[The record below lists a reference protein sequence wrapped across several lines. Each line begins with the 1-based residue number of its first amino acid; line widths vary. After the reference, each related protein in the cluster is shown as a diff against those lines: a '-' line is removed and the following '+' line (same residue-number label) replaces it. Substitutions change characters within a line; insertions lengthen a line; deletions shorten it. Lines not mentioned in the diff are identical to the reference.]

1 MIRTLFRSSL
11 ATLCLLSLPFAAM
24 ADEQDVAAERLN
36 TLLSS
41 ANTMSADFS
50 QMTLSSNGANLQ
62 EATGSLVL
70 KRPGMFRWHTDAPA
84 EQLLVSDGEQ
94 IWLYDP
100 DLEQVTIQK
109 MDKRLTHTPALLLS
123 GDVSKL
129 QENFVITVIESG
141 NIAEFLLT
149 PKANDT
155 LFDNLRLSFMDGR
168 INDMQMSDAVG
179 QRTNILFQDVKINE
193 PVQQR
198 EFTFEIPPGVDVISE

>member
-1 MIRTLFRSSL
+1 MIKTFFRSSL

-24 ADEQDVAAERLN
+24 ADEQSVAAERLN
-36 TLLSS
+36 ILLSRAS
-41 ANTMSADFS
+41 TMSANFS
-50 QMTLSSNGANLQ
+50 QMTLSSNGASLQ

-70 KRPGMFRWHTDAPA
+70 KRPGMFRWHTDPPA

-129 QENFVITVIESG
+129 IESG
-141 NIAEFLLT
+141 VVSEFRLT

-155 LFDNLRLSFMDGR
+155 LFDNLRLSFQGEK
-168 INDMQMSDAVG
+168 INDMQMSDAIG
-179 QRTNILFQDVKINE
+179 QRTNILFQNVKTNE
-193 PVQQR
+193 SMQQSQ
-198 EFTFEIPPGVDVISE
+198 FSFDIPSGVDVISE

>member
-1 MIRTLFRSSL
+1 MIKTLFRSSL
-11 ATLCLLSLPFAAM
+11 AALCLIALPMAAH
-24 ADEQDVAAERLN
+24 ADAEAVAAERLN
-36 TLLSS
+36 TLLSR

-62 EATGSLVL
+62 ESSGRLVL
-70 KRPGMFRWHTDAPA
+70 KRPGMFRWHTAPPA

-129 QENFVITVIESG
+129 QENFDITVIESG
-141 NIAEFLLT
+141 NVSEFLLT
-149 PKANDT
+149 PKVNDT
-155 LFDNLRLSFMDGR
+155 LFDNLRLSFLDGK
-168 INDMQMSDAVG
+168 INDMQLSDAVG
-179 QRTNILFQDVKINE
+179 QRTNILFQGVKVNE
-193 PVQQR
+193 SVQQSD
-198 EFTFEIPPGVDVISE
+198 FSFEVPPGVDVISE

>member
-70 KRPGMFRWHTDAPA
+70 KRPGMFRWHTD
-84 EQLLVSDGEQ
+84 L
-94 IWLYDP
+94 
-100 DLEQVTIQK
+100 
-109 MDKRLTHTPALLLS
+109 AL
-123 GDVSKL
+123 
-129 QENFVITVIESG
+129 
-141 NIAEFLLT
+141 
-149 PKANDT
+149 
-155 LFDNLRLSFMDGR
+155 
-168 INDMQMSDAVG
+168 
-179 QRTNILFQDVKINE
+179 
-193 PVQQR
+193 
-198 EFTFEIPPGVDVISE
+198 